1 MLYYLLKFA
10 SCQFQYMLEYLF
22 INYKFVTSSPMSPKI
37 EYVLHAPRSKLTNNF
52 RVKIQSICACG
63 IRNKI
68 NKELPDIKCRE
79 MFFNQP

>member
-37 EYVLHAPRSKLTNNF
+37 EYVLHASRSKLTNNF
-52 RVKIQSICACG
+52 RVKIQSICACD
-63 IRNKI
+63 IINKI

-79 MFFNQP
+79 LFFNQP